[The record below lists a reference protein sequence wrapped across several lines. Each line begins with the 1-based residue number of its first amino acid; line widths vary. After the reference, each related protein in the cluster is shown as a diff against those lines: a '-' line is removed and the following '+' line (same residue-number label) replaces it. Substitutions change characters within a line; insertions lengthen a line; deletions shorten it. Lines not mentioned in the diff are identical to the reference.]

1 MPAVRARIKGGKNY
15 FQGKYHFTVTK
26 LLEQRLMPAAR
37 ACVKMKKQVYFDGKT
52 DLFPFTKKK
61 QTYFLSQKKAYSYG
75 KRAMFSC
82 QKRLISMEKQS
93 L

>member
-1 MPAVRARIKGGKNY
+1 MPAVCARVKGGKNY

-37 ACVKMKKQVYFDGKT
+37 ACVKMKKEVYFDGKT

-61 QTYFLSQKKAYSYG
+61 QTYFLSQKKAYFDG
-75 KRAMFSC
+75 K
-82 QKRLISMEKQS
+82 KRPIPMARELCSHVKRG
-93 L
+93 